1 LANDSEQDRPPNGH
15 EKFEPRQVVGDGT
28 LTIINGNS
36 EDAAVMISNLM
47 SNEQDRVFYV
57 RARMTAT
64 MEADFTG
71 QYSMKFQTGRRWDEL
86 HEDFGCASGSWSFD
100 QTASFNEEETATGVQ
115 YSDISVTLHN
125 VVAIVSTRMFA
136 TFCTGPSG

>member
-1 LANDSEQDRPPNGH
+1 
-15 EKFEPRQVVGDGT
+15 
-28 LTIINGNS
+28 LTIISGNS

-71 QYSMKFQTGRRWDEL
+71 QYSMKFQAGRRWDEL
-86 HEDFGCASGSWSFD
+86 HED
-100 QTASFNEEETATGVQ
+100 
-115 YSDISVTLHN
+115 L
-125 VVAIVSTRMFA
+125 AIMHLTNIQGLA
-136 TFCTGPSG
+136 HT